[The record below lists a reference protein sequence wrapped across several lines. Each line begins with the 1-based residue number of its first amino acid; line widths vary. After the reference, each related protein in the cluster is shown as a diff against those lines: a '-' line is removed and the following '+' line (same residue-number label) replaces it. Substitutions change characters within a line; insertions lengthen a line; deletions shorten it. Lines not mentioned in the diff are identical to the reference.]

1 MVTVT
6 KYFSSLNQAHL
17 IDNKINRFKE
27 NSVSQYLYF
36 RMSITIKSVLH
47 IYLVGEGIV
56 CLKEKR
62 ARNTL
67 EERGIGKDFLNRNP
81 VAQQQRERM
90 DKWEYIQLKIFCIKK
105 EMVSKLK

>member
-36 RMSITIKSVLH
+36 RMPITIKSVLH
-47 IYLVGEGIV
+47 FYLVAGVIV

-62 ARNTL
+62 AGNNL
-67 EERGIGKDFLNRNP
+67 EEIGIGKDFLN
-81 VAQQQRERM
+81 
-90 DKWEYIQLKIFCIKK
+90 
-105 EMVSKLK
+105 